1 MCTKSKYL
9 CFNEVIWL
17 MIVKMK
23 LKMKSRSQQGGLL
36 DHKDTTQIGLGL
48 DMDKNIVNIKCVS
61 V

>member
-1 MCTKSKYL
+1 
-9 CFNEVIWL
+9 

>member
-1 MCTKSKYL
+1 
-9 CFNEVIWL
+9 

-36 DHKDTTQIGLGL
+36 DPKDTTQIGLGL